1 MLCSK
6 SAISTKDK
14 RGAIVLGGDA
24 QGLGIAR
31 ALGECD
37 IPVII
42 FSWEYGIAKFSRY
55 VQREVKIPPPWRQKE
70 YLSAIRK
77 YIREFNLKGWI
88 AYPTDDDSVLCIA
101 KFGKELGLTTWGVN
115 SKQHDAVVDKLS
127 FSRLANRFGLKV
139 PYSLLFTEVDRKADI
154 VFPAVIKPRVKEPFV
169 RITKKKAIRV
179 NSFDELQLTVK
190 KMNSAIPKEHL
201 VIQELIPGRGQ
212 HQLSYAALFWDGNPL
227 AELVACRK
235 RQHPSDFGR
244 ASTYVYT
251 VEDEEVHIIGRKVLS
266 ELGYTGLAEVE
277 FKRHSNTGELY
288 LLEVNPRT
296 WGWHTLVRAA
306 HGNWIAWLHAILDG
320 EEPLIPSSQVQAS
333 WVKLIT
339 DLPTAFLEL
348 IKGEVKL
355 RDLIRDYYRRP
366 MAFASLD
373 KKDFIPFIMEWF
385 LIPYLSMKR
394 GY

>member
-1 MLCSK
+1 MLSLN
-6 SAISTKDK
+6 SVISHKDK
-14 RGAIVLGGDA
+14 RGALVLGGDA

-31 ALGECD
+31 ALGECA
-37 IPVII
+37 IPVIV

-55 VQREVKIPPPWRQKE
+55 VQREVKIPPPWKQKDF
-70 YLSAIRK
+70 LSVMRK
-77 YIREFNLKGWI
+77 YIRKFDLKGWI
-88 AYPTDDDSVLCIA
+88 VYPTDDDSVKCIA
-101 KFGKELGLTTWGVN
+101 KFGKELGLTTWGIDWE
-115 SKQHDAVVDKLS
+115 QHDSAVDKLS
-127 FSRLANRFGLKV
+127 FSRLANRFGLKT
-139 PYSLLFTEVDRKADI
+139 PYSFLFEEIDRKTNI
-154 VFPAVIKPRVKEPFV
+154 TFPAIIKPRVKEPFV
-169 RITKKKAIRV
+169 RVTKKKAIRID
-179 NSFDELQLTVK
+179 SFDELQLIVK
-190 KMNSAIPKEHL
+190 KMDSSIPQEHIL
-201 VIQELIPGRGQ
+201 IQELIPGGGQ
-212 HQLSYAALFWDGNPL
+212 NQLSYAALFWNGKPL

-251 VEDEEVHIIGRKVLS
+251 VEDEEVCMIGRKVLS
-266 ELGYTGLAEVE
+266 ELDYTGLAEVE
-277 FKRHSNTGELY
+277 FKRHSITGELY

-306 HGNWIAWLHAILDG
+306 HGNWIAWLHALLDG
-320 EEPLIPSSQVQAS
+320 EDPLIPSRQVQAS

-355 RDLIRDYYRRP
+355 RDLIRDYYRKP